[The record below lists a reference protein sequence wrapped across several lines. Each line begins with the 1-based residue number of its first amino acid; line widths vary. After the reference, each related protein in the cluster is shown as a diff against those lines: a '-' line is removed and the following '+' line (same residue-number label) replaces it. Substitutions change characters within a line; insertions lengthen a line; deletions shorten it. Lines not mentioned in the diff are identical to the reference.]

1 MMKTLKWQF
10 FMNFRKPDFDL
21 QRMLLADAR
30 VTSPIKIS
38 ESANKINNWRIQ
50 VRGATKMNPVMG
62 G

>member
-38 ESANKINNWRIQ
+38 EGANKINNLRFVGIYE
-50 VRGATKMNPVMG
+50 KSSE
-62 G
+62 

>member
-38 ESANKINNWRIQ
+38 ESANKINNLRFVGIYE
-50 VRGATKMNPVMG
+50 KSSE
-62 G
+62 